1 MPRQG
6 RSSNAP
12 VLLTLPKAA
21 TFGRHHWQQLTW
33 VQGLRLSLLGRCQAV
48 LLIRLQAVAN
58 GPQVAAEVLQ
68 GDLHA

>member
-6 RSSNAP
+6 RPSNAP
-12 VLLTLPKAA
+12 LLLTLPRAA

-33 VQGLRLSLLGRCQAV
+33 VQGLRLSLLRQCLAI
-48 LLIRLQAVAN
+48 LLVRLQAVAN

-68 GDLHA
+68 GDLQA